1 MQCITPVTNKI
12 APFKEI
18 RIYSHDW
25 LDGEI
30 FDKIILWDK
39 ILKKFKTSRLYID
52 EQLYKEIKNCTET
65 YQKKKRLLPRS
76 VGKPSSYEKLSKPR
90 VYDNHSL
97 SISLKDRVKI
107 SFDEKLI
114 ITPSRT
120 FTLI

>member
-1 MQCITPVTNKI
+1 MQCITSVTNKI

-30 FDKIILWDK
+30 LDKIILWDK
-39 ILKKFKTSRLYID
+39 KKKKFKASRLNID
-52 EQLYKEIKNCTET
+52 EQLYKEQKTVLKLIK
-65 YQKKKRLLPRS
+65 KKKRLLPRS
-76 VGKPSSYEKLSKPR
+76 VGKPRSYEKLSKPR
-90 VYDNHSL
+90 VYDNQSL
-97 SISLKDRVKI
+97 SISLKDRVKL

>member
-30 FDKIILWDK
+30 LDKIILWDK
-39 ILKKFKTSRLYID
+39 LFKKFKASRLNID

-65 YQKKKRLLPRS
+65 YQKKRDFYQEVLVSRAAMK
-76 VGKPSSYEKLSKPR
+76 SSQNLGFTITTAFQFLSK
-90 VYDNHSL
+90 
-97 SISLKDRVKI
+97 IG
-107 SFDEKLI
+107 
-114 ITPSRT
+114 
-120 FTLI
+120 